1 MNRLALAISRI
12 PGRSIYGS
20 HLLILAVHILL
31 IALDTW
37 RCYKLGQA
45 LGMATSAIFL
55 CPLIRCS
62 SLPFTYQNTII
73 HYHSTV

>member
-12 PGRSIYGS
+12 PDRSTYGS
-20 HLLILAVHILL
+20 HLLILAAHILL

-37 RCYKLGQA
+37 RCYKLGQV
-45 LGMATSAIFL
+45 LGMATSVVLL

-62 SLPFTYQNTII
+62 SLPSTYQNTII
-73 HYHSTV
+73 H